1 MQTGRKSGKLT
12 TWKDDRGFGFIQP
25 DDGGKDVFLH
35 ISALRNASLS
45 LPSPSLKRRS
55 VALAAVPENPG
66 ATALVIPWG

>member
-35 ISALRNASLS
+35 ISALRNASWRPQVGDTILYERWFCS
-45 LPSPSLKRRS
+45 EEEARS
-55 VALAAVPENPG
+55 HGWQRAPK
-66 ATALVIPWG
+66 